1 MRRVHAIVPFSVA
14 ILAACG
20 GGSDASG
27 PAPSGTGVSTVIV
40 TAASSSLQVGQSIQF
55 SADAR
60 NSKGELL
67 TTGQVSWSV
76 SPANVASIDSK
87 GLVTA
92 IASGTANVTATIQGV
107 SGNLAVPVTDVGI
120 PTIVSV
126 FMPGNSFSPFNVS
139 IKLNGTVRFEFP
151 SAPHNVI
158 FNSKTGVPA
167 DIQVTSNVT
176 VSRVFSVLG
185 TFPYDCTIHP
195 GMSGQVTVVQ

>member
-1 MRRVHAIVPFSVA
+1 MLRVHPIVPFLLISLV
-14 ILAACG
+14 ACG
-20 GGSDASG
+20 GGSDSSG
-27 PAPSGTGVSTVIV
+27 PAPSENVVSTVVV
-40 TAASSSLQVGQSIQF
+40 TGASSTLQVGQSIQF
-55 SADAR
+55 SAEAR
-60 NSKGELL
+60 NSKGELISA
-67 TTGQVSWSV
+67 GQVSWSV
-76 SPANVASIDSK
+76 SPTNVASIDSK

-92 IASGTANVTATIQGV
+92 IASGTANVKATIQSV

-120 PTIVSV
+120 PTIASV

-139 IKLNGTVRFEFP
+139 VKVNGTVRFEFP

-158 FNSKTGVPA
+158 FNSRPGVPT

-176 VSRVFSVLG
+176 VSRIFTVIG